1 MTRYVIIGGSAAG
14 IQAAEDI
21 RRLDARGE
29 IIVLSAEKHYPYSRC
44 LISRYAEG
52 KLTAEQLRFRTGH
65 FFEDWRVR
73 GLLNTLVE
81 RIDPQAKQV
90 HCADKTALSY
100 DKLLLATGARPAT
113 PRIPGAQ
120 LSNVFTFHTLEDAER
135 ITNAARTGEYAV
147 VLGAGFVGLEAAYA
161 LARIGKKVTVVERAG
176 QILPNQ
182 LDLAGSRVIQDDLE
196 RSGVRIILNSSVSEV
211 RGEGQVRHVVL
222 TDHSIIPADLVV
234 LATGIRP
241 NKELAE
247 AAGLATNRGIT
258 VNEYMQTS
266 DPDIYAAGDVIEIE
280 DVATGK
286 RVCSATWFN
295 AILQG
300 RFAAY
305 NMAGRR
311 RPYTDAV
318 GIQNAVQFHRVPAIS
333 FGQTLVGVEDTEE
346 YEVMTLEKGDVYKK
360 LVLQENRLCGMIFV
374 GDIAKA
380 GFYAALIRH
389 RVGVSKVKDKLLDN
403 DFSYAYVFKE
413 HQFGQR
419 TPYGAT
425 APEWESATFWA
436 QRPQSVGIAR

>member
-1 MTRYVIIGGSAAG
+1 
-14 IQAAEDI
+14 
-21 RRLDARGE
+21 
-29 IIVLSAEKHYPYSRC
+29 
-44 LISRYAEG
+44 
-52 KLTAEQLRFRTGH
+52 
-65 FFEDWRVR
+65 VR

-81 RIDPQAKQV
+81 RIDPQTKQV
-90 HCADKTALSY
+90 HLADQSALPY

-120 LSNVFTFHTLEDAER
+120 LGHVFTFHTMEDAER
-135 ITNAARTGEYAV
+135 IVDAARTGEHAV
-147 VLGAGFVGLEAAYA
+147 VLGGGFAGLEAAYA
-161 LARIGKKVTVVERAG
+161 LARTGKKVTVVERAG

-182 LDLAGSRVIQDDLE
+182 LDLAGSRIIHDDLT
-196 RSGVRIILNSSVSEV
+196 RSGVHIILNASAAEM
-211 RGEGQVRHVVL
+211 RGEGQVRAVAL
-222 TDHSIIPADLVV
+222 TDQSVLSADVVV

-247 AAGLATNRGIT
+247 AAGLATNRGIV
-258 VNEYMQTS
+258 VNETMQTS
-266 DPDIYAAGDVIEIE
+266 NADIYAAGDVIEIE
-280 DVATGK
+280 DIATGR

-300 RFAAY
+300 KFAAS

-311 RPYTDAV
+311 RPYSDAV
-318 GIQNAVQFHRVPAIS
+318 GIQNAVQFHHVPAIS

-346 YEVMTLEKGDVYKK
+346 FEVMTQEKTGVYKK

-380 GFYAALIRH
+380 GLYAAVIRH
-389 RVGVSKVKDKLLDN
+389 RLDISGVKERLLDS
-403 DFSYAYVFKE
+403 DFSYAALLKE

-419 TPYGAT
+419 TPYGNT

-436 QRPQSVGIAR
+436 QRPQSVGITR

>member
-21 RRLDARGE
+21 RHLDAQGE
-29 IIVLSAEKHYPYSRC
+29 ITVLSAERHYPYSRC
-44 LISRYAEG
+44 LISRYVEG

-90 HCADKTALSY
+90 YCADKTSLPY

-120 LSNVFTFHTLEDAER
+120 MGNVFTFHTLEDAER
-135 ITNAARTGEYAV
+135 IASAARTAEYAV
-147 VLGAGFVGLEAAYA
+147 VLGAGFVGLQAAYA
-161 LARIGKKVTVVERAG
+161 LFLTGKKVTVVERAG

-182 LDLAGSRVIQDDLE
+182 LDLAGSRVIQEDLE

-211 RGEGQVRHVVL
+211 RGDGQVRHVVL
-222 TDHSIIPADLVV
+222 TDYSIIPADLVV

-247 AAGLATNRGIT
+247 ATGLATHRGIV

-266 DPDIYAAGDVIEIE
+266 DPDIYAAGDEIE

-305 NMAGRR
+305 NMTGRR

-318 GIQNAVQFHRVPAIS
+318 GIQNAVQFHRIPAIS
-333 FGQTLVGVEDTEE
+333 FGQTLVGIEDTEE
-346 YEVMTLEKGDVYKK
+346 YEVMTLQKADVYKK

-389 RVGVSKVKDKLLDN
+389 RVDISKVKDKLLDN
-403 DFSYAYVFKE
+403 DFSYAYVLKE

-425 APEWESATFWA
+425 APAWESVTFWM
-436 QRPQSVGIAR
+436 QRPQNVGIVR